1 MLVTDQHH
9 HINVRLFDKTP
20 KIDNDNLPLN
30 LRRILIFSPF
40 DDKAG
45 LMSLSSSLSSFII
58 KSRSSWCSIM
68 HMVNEYMKAKLWM
81 MDNTCENMFFV
92 LAHNAILGIDLDTQ
106 MDESK
111 HGHVHENALNE

>member
-1 MLVTDQHH
+1 
-9 HINVRLFDKTP
+9 
-20 KIDNDNLPLN
+20 
-30 LRRILIFSPF
+30 
-40 DDKAG
+40 
-45 LMSLSSSLSSFII
+45 
-58 KSRSSWCSIM
+58 M

-92 LAHNAILGIDLDTQ
+92 LAHNAILSIDLDTQ